1 MDKSLIR
8 DNIIQAL
15 AKVFIFVDSTEN
27 EDVDLET
34 YIEDSIQFMSFIVEL
49 EQIFNIEFP
58 PELLLFDNF
67 KTINNISL
75 IIEEMSALNAY

>member
-1 MDKSLIR
+1 MKTLIW
-8 DNIIQAL
+8 
-15 AKVFIFVDSTEN
+15 
-27 EDVDLET
+27 ET

-58 PELLLFDNF
+58 PELLLFENF

>member
-58 PELLLFDNF
+58 PELLLIENF

>member
-15 AKVFIFVDSTEN
+15 AKVFIFVDSAEN
-27 EDVDLET
+27 EDVNLET

>member
-15 AKVFIFVDSTEN
+15 AKVFIFDDSTEN

-58 PELLLFDNF
+58 PELLLFENF

>member
-8 DNIIQAL
+8 NNIIQAL
-15 AKVFIFVDSTEN
+15 AKVFIFVDSAEN

-34 YIEDSIQFMSFIVEL
+34 YIDDSIQFMSFIVEL

-75 IIEEMSALNAY
+75 IIEEMSALDA

>member
-34 YIEDSIQFMSFIVEL
+34 YIEDSIQFMSFIVKL

-58 PELLLFDNF
+58 PELLLFENF

>member
-1 MDKSLIR
+1 MDKLLIR

>member
-58 PELLLFDNF
+58 PELLLFENF